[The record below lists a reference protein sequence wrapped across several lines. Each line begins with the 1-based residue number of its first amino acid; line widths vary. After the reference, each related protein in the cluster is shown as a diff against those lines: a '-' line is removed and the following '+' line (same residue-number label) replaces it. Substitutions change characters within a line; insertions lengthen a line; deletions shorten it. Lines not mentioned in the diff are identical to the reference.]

1 MIMDNQHQTAK
12 AGKARI
18 NVLEDNELRAWS
30 DKLDVTKVKLK
41 AAVNAVGPFVKD
53 VEAYLR
59 KK

>member
-1 MIMDNQHQTAK
+1 MNNHCQTEKPVAE
-12 AGKARI
+12 RI
-18 NVLEDNELRAWS
+18 NALEDKELRAWS

-41 AAVNAVGPFVKD
+41 AAVNAVGPFVRD